1 MLYRCCGK
9 VGDYGWETCWV
20 LGGHSIARHAKVWL
34 RNGHLYKGNHHRKEN
49 RIVSDFETVG
59 KISDFEDGQGRA
71 VPVDGRMVAVFR
83 TGEEWFAIDDLC
95 PHMGASLAEGYV
107 EDKMVTCPWHAWRFC
122 IRDGKWEDNPRT
134 RVDCFEVK
142 IDGDDV
148 LVREKISAAEE

>member
-1 MLYRCCGK
+1 M
-9 VGDYGWETCWV
+9 
-20 LGGHSIARHAKVWL
+20 WL

-59 KISDFEDGQGRA
+59 KVGDFEDGQGRA

-83 TGEEWFAIDDLC
+83 TGEDWFAIDDLC

-107 EDKMVTCPWHAWRFC
+107 EGKMVTCPWHAWRFC

-134 RVDCFEVK
+134 RVDCFDVK
-142 IDGDDV
+142 IEGDDV
-148 LVREKISAAEE
+148 LVREKTSEEA